1 MLRLTHKKFMET
13 RPYYFMVGE
22 PNRRL
27 LHGWF
32 FYLNLKRLNFFLT
45 DPLDVRNFVVNHIT
59 YTPDKK
65 TRGQTEYWLQN
76 AEEVY
81 SLLRN
86 KRDDCDGVAVLTASL
101 LYSLG
106 NPNIQLTL
114 GYLGDF
120 RGNFA
125 NHVWCS
131 LVDPNNL
138 DDPWL
143 LETTGDY
150 EESKLERTSKFTK
163 HHPFVS
169 CNVKGEYWIGGPVKN
184 EYQKIYN

>member
-1 MLRLTHKKFMET
+1 MIKLLHKEFIETHS
-13 RPYYFMVGE
+13 YYFIVGR

-27 LHGWF
+27 LHAWF
-32 FYLNLKRLNFFLT
+32 FYLDLKRLNFFLT
-45 DPLDVRNFVVNHIT
+45 DPLDVRNFVVNHVT
-59 YTPDKK
+59 YTSDKEVYK
-65 TRGQTEYWLQN
+65 QNEYWLQN

-101 LYSLG
+101 LYSIG
-106 NPNIQLTL
+106 NPNIQLTF
-114 GYLGDF
+114 GYLGDSHSD
-120 RGNFA
+120 FA
-125 NHVWCS
+125 NHIWCS
-131 LVDPNNL
+131 LFDPDKP

-150 EESKLERTSKFTK
+150 EESKLERTSAFTN

-169 CNVKGEYWIGGPVKN
+169 CNIKGEYWIGGPVKD